1 MRIFRLIATPIIML
15 GLLAVLVW
23 GVMWGWKELT
33 APLPTPTPTPC
44 VTTSAD
50 VVTPE
55 QVSLRVFN
63 GGFTS
68 GLASREAQRMRD
80 KDFTVIKV
88 DNVEERITSP
98 VVRGNKREE
107 PSMTLVASYYENVT
121 LEFDDRVDG
130 TVDLLLGSEK
140 PEPVKKP
147 LKKVETGGSLCVMAT
162 TTPSVK
168 PSPSPSAS
176 QEP

>member
-1 MRIFRLIATPIIML
+1 
-15 GLLAVLVW
+15 
-23 GVMWGWKELT
+23 
-33 APLPTPTPTPC
+33 
-44 VTTSAD
+44 
-50 VVTPE
+50 
-55 QVSLRVFN
+55 
-63 GGFTS
+63 
-68 GLASREAQRMRD
+68 MRD
-80 KDFTVIKV
+80 KGFTVIKV

-98 VVRGNKREE
+98 LVRGNKREE
-107 PSMTLVASYYENVT
+107 PSMTLVASHYENAT

-147 LKKVETGGSLCVMAT
+147 LTKVETDGNLCVMPT
-162 TTPSVK
+162 TTAS

>member
-15 GLLAVLVW
+15 GLLGALIW
-23 GVMWGWKELT
+23 GAMWGWKELT

-44 VTTSAD
+44 VTMPAD

-55 QVSLRVFN
+55 QVTLRVFN

-68 GLASREAQRMRD
+68 GLASRESQKMRD
-80 KDFTVIKV
+80 AGFTVIKV
-88 DNVEERITSP
+88 DNVDARVKAP

-107 PSMTLVASYYENVT
+107 PSMTLVASYYENAT
-121 LEFDDRVDG
+121 LDFDDRVDG

-147 LKKVETGGSLCVMAT
+147 LKEVETGGSICVVPT
-162 TTPSVK
+162 RT
-168 PSPSPSAS
+168 PSPSPTAS